1 MVTPNINLTAA
12 QTLGAAKKHLQFHLC
27 ETLKKNSPVTA
38 VIEKVEQ
45 NEYDWLVQCES

>member
-12 QTLGAAKKHLQFHLC
+12 QTLGAAKNIFSFTCARH
-27 ETLKKNSPVTA
+27 LKKNSPVTA